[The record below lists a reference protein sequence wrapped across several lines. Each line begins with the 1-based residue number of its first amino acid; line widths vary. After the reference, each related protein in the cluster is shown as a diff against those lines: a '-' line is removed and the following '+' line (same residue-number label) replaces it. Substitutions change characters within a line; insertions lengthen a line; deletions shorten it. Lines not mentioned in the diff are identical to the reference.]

1 MFACSKNA
9 AKVQQICDI
18 HKPNFKKDQKGLCI
32 YKTKAVILRRNIE
45 KGNINMNLLEEVR
58 CSIENFLLSER
69 RFFFNEKDLQ
79 VNLALYLMSKYTV
92 HLEYH
97 VPKNELPQNGEHYP
111 WSEKTLSIDIVV
123 EKDGEYVPIEL
134 KYKTRSLPESAQ
146 IMRFGI
152 PMDASTI
159 IKNQSAHDIGRYA
172 FWKDVRRLE
181 QLNERFDKVVG
192 GIAVFVTNDASYTAT
207 PHKQN
212 VGYFDF
218 RMSTGSVIGGELFW
232 KDANGAKVSLK
243 SDHPRPHFHLDGH
256 YLFGEWKSYKCGNIE
271 MYYNMIIV
279 EKKYEP

>member
-1 MFACSKNA
+1 MCKR
-9 AKVQQICDI
+9 QTQ
-18 HKPNFKKDQKGLCI
+18 KDQKGLCI

-79 VNLALYLMSKYTV
+79 VNLALYLMSKYTI

-97 VPKNELPQNGEHYP
+97 VPKEELPQKGTHYP
-111 WSEKTLSIDIVV
+111 WAEKNLSIDIVV
-123 EKDGEYVPIEL
+123 ERDGEYVPIEL

-159 IKNQSAHDIGRYA
+159 IKNQNAQDIGRYA

-181 QLNERFDKVVG
+181 QLNERFNKVVG
-192 GIAVFVTNDASYTAT
+192 GIAVFVTNDKSYTTT
-207 PHKQN
+207 PRIQT

-218 RMSTGSVIGGELFW
+218 RMSTGSLIEGELCW
-232 KDANGAKVSLK
+232 KGANGSKVTLK

-256 YLFGEWKSYKCGNIE
+256 YMVGEWGTYLSQNEYGRHQ

-279 EKKYEP
+279 DK